1 MITEEIKKV
10 IENSS
15 NSSKCEK
22 IIIEVAELLKHA
34 NIQMTDAQWLSLVS
48 HLSGMVY
55 RSTHQKPLDAI
66 DKELFNEVS
75 TDSLKLAEEICNLFD
90 DLQEDEKYLLSI
102 HFESAR
108 LQN

>member
-1 MITEEIKKV
+1 MIAEEIRKV

-15 NSSKCEK
+15 DSSTCEK
-22 IIIEVAELLKHA
+22 IILEVKELLKQA

-55 RSTHQKPLDAI
+55 RSTHKKFIDPI

-75 TDSLKLAEEICNLFD
+75 SDSIKLAEKVCNLFN
-90 DLQEDEKYLLSI
+90 DLHEDEKYLLSI

-108 LQN
+108 LKN